1 MNSYPEY
8 NNVQKCLNVIESI
21 LNWGDSNN
29 WHNDVFIE
37 LSDKIQG
44 KTGVLLSP
52 TTLKR
57 VWGKVNYKSAP
68 SISTLNT
75 LAQFAGYENW
85 RAFKQEEHQKQ
96 NSWFQEKIS
105 PNIGIIMGAAA
116 IMTLIFISF
125 YSLTGTDQKLD
136 DINLDDIKFKSTS
149 ISEGLPNTVVFDFD
163 ISPIESDSILIQ
175 QFWDPTKTIK
185 INKTQKQATGQYYY
199 PGYFRA
205 KIVVEGVILKEHDL
219 FIESNGWLGTINY
232 EPIPKYIKEQNIL
245 NDKLSFGKSIID
257 EVKESKEPLVTAFQR
272 VEEFDSISGDNF
284 ELRTSLKNVYNDK
297 WAVCETTRIVIL
309 GTKSAMII
317 PFSIPGCASE
327 LSVMLSEKF
336 ISGKENDLSSFGLD
350 LSVYND
356 IEIVIKDYKVTV
368 TANEMDLFEN
378 SYTESIGE
386 IVGVRYQFLGAGE
399 VKSSVLTFNNKEYN
413 LLNKN

>member
-125 YSLTGTDQKLD
+125 YSLTGTNQKLD